1 MSKTNKSVS
10 REGKENQVNMKEST
24 IATKAM
30 KAKKMPLLNRHVM
43 LHKKKSGLNSKK
55 ACPFKSPTDSFMS
68 PVTKALMGKRKGR
81 RSSSNNLL
89 KAASKKAHAKF
100 LLAQAQM
107 EANKAKTETK

>member
-1 MSKTNKSVS
+1 
-10 REGKENQVNMKEST
+10 MK
-24 IATKAM
+24 ATKV
-30 KAKKMPLLNRHVM
+30 PLLNRHVM
-43 LHKKKSGLNSKK
+43 LHKKKKTGLNSKK

-107 EANKAKTETK
+107 EANKVKTNTK

>member
-1 MSKTNKSVS
+1 MHS
-10 REGKENQVNMKEST
+10 
-24 IATKAM
+24 ATKAM
-30 KAKKMPLLNRHVM
+30 KATKVPLLNRHVM
-43 LHKKKSGLNSKK
+43 LHKKKKTGLNSKK

-107 EANKAKTETK
+107 EANKVKTNTK